1 MDEIINTLKSFGYT
15 VGEADKPL
23 LSFIKTTVENSIKIR
38 ANINEI
44 PEALNNVVAKRTIG
58 EFLASKIGNGSLE
71 NSKINLD
78 PIIRTIQ
85 EGKVTITYETAG
97 KSKEDMLS
105 VFTGMLIAYGE
116 EEIISFRRLRW

>member
-1 MDEIINTLKSFGYT
+1 MDEIINTLKSFGYI

-38 ANINEI
+38 ANITEI
-44 PEALNNVVAKRTIG
+44 PQPLNNVVAKRTIG

-71 NSKINLD
+71 NSKINLE
-78 PIIRTIQ
+78 PVIKTIQ
-85 EGKVTITYETAG
+85 EGRVSITYETNT
-97 KSKEDMLS
+97 KNKEEMLK
-105 VFTGMLIAYGE
+105 VFIGMLIAYGE

>member
-23 LSFIKTTVENSIKIR
+23 LSFIKNTVENSIKIR
-38 ANINEI
+38 ANITEI

-58 EFLASKIGNGSLE
+58 EFLASKSGNGSLE
-71 NSKINLD
+71 NSKIDLE
-78 PIIRTIQ
+78 PIIKTIQ
-85 EGKVTITYETAG
+85 EGRVSITYETNT
-97 KSKEDMLS
+97 KNKEEMLKL
-105 VFTGMLIAYGE
+105 FIGMLIAYGE

>member
-1 MDEIINTLKSFGYT
+1 MDEIINTLKSFGYI

-44 PEALNNVVAKRTIG
+44 PEALNNVVTKRTVG

-71 NSKINLD
+71 NSKIDLE
-78 PIIRTIQ
+78 PVIKTIQ
-85 EGKVTITYETAG
+85 EGRVSITYETNT
-97 KSKEDMLS
+97 KNKEEMLK
-105 VFTGMLIAYGE
+105 VFIGMLIAYGE